1 MNKGNLENES
11 FWAHRLPVNTKLY
24 GNKTNVVGAI
34 YIFIRLGAE
43 TGLCNFHKGWGTY
56 CLKSLIT
63 Y

>member
-34 YIFIRLGAE
+34 LYIYT
-43 TGLCNFHKGWGTY
+43 TGCGNWTL
-56 CLKSLIT
+56 
-63 Y
+63 

>member
-34 YIFIRLGAE
+34 LYNYT
-43 TGLCNFHKGWGTY
+43 TGCGNWTL
-56 CLKSLIT
+56 
-63 Y
+63 